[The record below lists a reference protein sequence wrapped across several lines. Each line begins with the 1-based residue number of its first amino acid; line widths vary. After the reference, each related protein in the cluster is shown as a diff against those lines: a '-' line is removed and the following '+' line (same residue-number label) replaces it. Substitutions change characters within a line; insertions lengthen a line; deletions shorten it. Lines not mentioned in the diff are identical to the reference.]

1 MRIWSMKL
9 RSMIRNALAAKPFR
23 LFSDF
28 RNRTL
33 AGHFR
38 GGNGDLLERL
48 GTAYGGRYV
57 PRDMKLNANSFIIS
71 AGVGEDMSFDLL
83 LQVRYGCEIVLVDPT
98 PRAITHFSE
107 IQQFYSEERQTFS
120 GAIQNDYLHQIQ
132 AIRPDLAKFFYEPK
146 ALWNA
151 SDLTIPFYKPRNPA
165 HVSHTLVAG
174 MYAEE
179 SSKVRTVSLK
189 QIMETQGQ
197 GRPLDLLKMDIEGA
211 ELVVLDHMLA
221 QEIFPRYLLVEFDLM
236 DQPQD
241 ANNNTGRLI
250 QALRV
255 FYDLVK
261 QDKKNL
267 TFVLKQTP

>member
-1 MRIWSMKL
+1 
-9 RSMIRNALAAKPFR
+9 
-23 LFSDF
+23 
-28 RNRTL
+28 
-33 AGHFR
+33 
-38 GGNGDLLERL
+38 
-48 GTAYGGRYV
+48 
-57 PRDMKLNANSFIIS
+57 
-71 AGVGEDMSFDLL
+71 
-83 LQVRYGCEIVLVDPT
+83 
-98 PRAITHFSE
+98 
-107 IQQFYSEERQTFS
+107 
-120 GAIQNDYLHQIQ
+120 
-132 AIRPDLAKFFYEPK
+132 
-146 ALWNA
+146 
-151 SDLTIPFYKPRNPA
+151 
-165 HVSHTLVAG
+165 